1 MPAEL
6 MAIFAAVSYAL
17 FTVYGW
23 FGLTN
28 SSALVA
34 TLALLASRTVMLW
47 LTVVFTGGIPL
58 FAPKALWV
66 FVGLG
71 VLQSATSLLTFVGL
85 QRSAL
90 RRASRCAILIR
101 CGSALIVI
109 SFMNEQAGPAVLGGT
124 TLVVLGMALISWQ
137 PDRKT
142 IDYC

>member
-23 FGLTN
+23 FGLTY

-34 TLALLASRTVMLW
+34 ILVSLASRTVMLW

-85 QRSAL
+85 EKKRHCAEPAATQYLSAVD
-90 RRASRCAILIR
+90 CVD
-101 CGSALIVI
+101 CDQ
-109 SFMNEQAGPAVLGGT
+109 FHE
-124 TLVVLGMALISWQ
+124 
-137 PDRKT
+137 
-142 IDYC
+142 